1 MEPVR
6 PESGDLQLA
15 ARAREMER
23 YRFTVTRPVA
33 VLMVFLAVVVFGAFS
48 IRLLPLNLMPDIS
61 YPRLTVRTEYPGAA
75 PAEVENN
82 VSRPM
87 EEILGVVTGLTR
99 IDSVSRG
106 GYSDVILE
114 FAWDTDMDEANQD
127 VLEKID
133 AIKPTLPTE
142 IKQPLLLRYDPTLDP
157 VLTLSIHSPIGAA
170 EDDAFAGTA
179 GLKYL
184 RRIADRDIRRLL
196 EPLEGVAAVKV
207 KGGLEEEIEVRLDE
221 DQLRRTNI
229 NIDTVI
235 KRLQA
240 ENINLAGG
248 SMRDGRT
255 RYLVRTV
262 NEFRDLDDIR
272 ELVVVSRDGKDIKL
286 RDLAEVRSGFKDR
299 DVITRVD
306 GREAVEIEV
315 HKEADANIVDMAAR
329 VTEAVESRVQ
339 PRILKEYGAEVDI
352 LTDRSKFIESSIDEV
367 RGTAL
372 SGGIL
377 AVIILF
383 LFLRDVKTTLIV
395 AISIP
400 ISVLVTFAP
409 LNITGVS
416 LNIMSLGGLA
426 LGIGMLVDNSIVVLE
441 SIHRCKEEGD
451 DYIRATVRGVSE
463 VGSAVISSTL
473 TTVAVFFPMV
483 FVEGIAGQM
492 FGDLGLTVVFSL
504 LASLAVALFL
514 IPMLASRPFV
524 GGPPNNQAP
533 EVGFWRSL
541 GRLWLG
547 WESLRDLRRA
557 IRPRWWWITL
567 LPIVYG
573 LLRFVLHF
581 VFELL
586 AKFFTALFLL
596 FSFVAVRGVAVF
608 GWLIRWPLWPVL
620 WAFDALLRGLETG
633 YPKLIRWS
641 LRNRFV
647 VYALTLASGAA
658 TLWAAPRLDTE
669 LIPELHQGE
678 FTVEMS
684 LPVGTPLLAT
694 NETTAPLERQ
704 LLASIPDLRTLITTI
719 GSQRDSSESGERGE
733 HTARLRVALGEKRA
747 KPATPKES
755 EGTGPEGPGDKGGSE
770 GAGPKEQAAPAPP
783 AKKIDPA
790 AAEEA
795 ALAMIRPLVRGV
807 PDAIVHVTRPV
818 LFSFATPIEVQ
829 VRGYELGELG
839 EATGKVRD
847 ELAGIA
853 DLRDVKSSILPG
865 SPEVQIVYNRD
876 ALARLNLDIRSVAE
890 LVRNKVQGYEATK
903 FNRKDRKIPVRVRL
917 KDIDTAT
924 VRELQDL
931 VVNPGQPRPVPLSA
945 VAEITLGR
953 GPNEIR
959 RIGQQR
965 VGLVTANLA
974 GSGLGS
980 AAREIDEKLAKLNLP
995 AGVTTAVTGQSE
1007 EWETSSRS
1015 LYLALG
1021 LSIFLVYVIMASQ
1034 FESLLY
1040 PLIIL
1045 ISIPLA
1051 LVGVVW
1057 TLLLLGVPVSVLVI
1071 LGLIL
1076 LAGIVVNNAIVLVD
1090 YTGQLKERG
1099 HSTDDAL
1106 ALAGQVRLRPILMTT
1121 LTTVLG
1127 LVPMAL
1133 GLGDGAE
1140 LRTPMAI
1147 TVIAGLSFST
1157 LLTLIVIPTIYAG
1170 VDRMFGGG
1178 VPESREVTLLRET
1191 RAVTPEQLAPEV
1203 EVPKH
1208 D

>member
-1 MEPVR
+1 
-6 PESGDLQLA
+6 
-15 ARAREMER
+15 MER

-157 VLTLSIHSPIGAA
+157 VLTLSIHSPSGAT
-170 EDDAFAGTA
+170 EDDAFAGTS

-329 VTEAVESRVQ
+329 VTAAVESRVQ
-339 PRILKEYGAEVDI
+339 PKILKEYGAEVDI

-395 AISIP
+395 AVSIP

-409 LNITGVS
+409 LNIAGVS

-463 VGSAVISSTL
+463 VGSAVVSSTL

-567 LPIVYG
+567 VPIVYG

-596 FSFVAVRGVAVF
+596 FSFVAVRGVVLF
-608 GWLIRWPLWPVL
+608 GWLISWPLVPVL
-620 WAFDALLRGLETG
+620 WLFDGLLRLLERG
-633 YPKLIRWS
+633 YPVLIRWS

-704 LLASIPDLRTLITTI
+704 LLAGIPDLRTLITTI

-747 KPATPKES
+747 APGAPKES
-755 EGTGPEGPGDKGGSE
+755 EGTGPEGPGEKGESE
-770 GAGPKEQAAPAPP
+770 GAGPEEQAAPAPP

-795 ALAMIRPLVRGV
+795 ALAVIRPLLQGV

-829 VRGYELGELG
+829 VRGYELDELA

-924 VRELQDL
+924 VRELEDL
-931 VVNPGQPRPVPLSA
+931 VVNPGQLRPVPLSA

-980 AAREIDEKLAKLNLP
+980 AAREIDEKLTKLSLP

-1057 TLLLLGVPVSVLVI
+1057 TLLLLDVPVSVLVI

-1099 HSTDDAL
+1099 HGTDEAL

-1157 LLTLIVIPTIYAG
+1157 LLTLVVIPTIYAG
-1170 VDRMFGGG
+1170 VDRLFGGG
-1178 VPESREVTLLRET
+1178 VPESREVALLREV
-1191 RAVTPEQLAPEV
+1191 RAVTPEQLASEV
-1203 EVPKH
+1203 EGAKH

>member
-1 MEPVR
+1 
-6 PESGDLQLA
+6 
-15 ARAREMER
+15 MER

-142 IKQPLLLRYDPTLDP
+142 IKQPLILRYDPTLDP
-157 VLTLSIHSPIGAA
+157 VLTLSIHSPARPGEEGS

-196 EPLEGVAAVKV
+196 EPLEGVAAVKI

-272 ELVVVSRDGKDIKL
+272 DLVVVSRDGKDIKL
-286 RDLAEVRSGFKDR
+286 RHLAEVRSGFKDR

-329 VTEAVESRVQ
+329 VTEAVEGRVQ
-339 PRILKEYGAEVDI
+339 PRIFKEYGAEVDI

-409 LNITGVS
+409 LNIAGVS

-463 VGSAVISSTL
+463 VGSAVVSSTL

-514 IPMLASRPFV
+514 IPMLASRRFV
-524 GGPPNNQAP
+524 GGPPNTQAP
-533 EVGFWRSL
+533 AVGFWRSL
-541 GRLWLG
+541 GRLWLD
-547 WESLRDLRRA
+547 WESLRDVRRA
-557 IRPRWWWITL
+557 IRPRWWWLTL

-586 AKFFTALFLL
+586 GKFFTALFLL
-596 FSFVAVRGVAVF
+596 LSFVTVRAVALF
-608 GWLIRWPLWPVL
+608 GWLIRWPLRPVL
-620 WAFDALLRGLETG
+620 WLFDALLRLLEQG

-647 VYALTLASGAA
+647 VYALTLGAGAA
-658 TLWAAPRLDTE
+658 TAWAAPRLDTE

-694 NETTAPLERQ
+694 NETAAPLERQ
-704 LLASIPDLRTLITTI
+704 LLASIPDLRTLISTI
-719 GSQRDSSESGERGE
+719 GSQRDSSEAGERGE
-733 HTARLRVALGEKRA
+733 HTARLRVALGQKRA
-747 KPATPKES
+747 AKTGEPKDA
-755 EGTGPEGPGDKGGSE
+755 EGTGPEGQGPEDKSG
-770 GAGPKEQAAPAPP
+770 GAGPKEQVPNGPAAV
-783 AKKIDPA
+783 KKIDPA

-795 ALAMIRPLVRGV
+795 ALAVIRPLVRGV

-829 VRGYELGELG
+829 VRGYELAELG

-847 ELAGIA
+847 ELAAIA

-903 FNRKDRKIPVRVRL
+903 YNRKDRKIPVRVRL

-924 VRELQDL
+924 VRELEDL
-931 VVNPGQPRPVPLSA
+931 VVNPGQLRPVPLSA

-980 AAREIDEKLAKLNLP
+980 AAREIDERLGKLSLP

-1034 FESLLY
+1034 FESLMY

-1057 TLLLLGVPVSVLVI
+1057 TLLLLDVPVSVLVI

-1133 GLGDGAE
+1133 GLGDGSE

-1157 LLTLIVIPTIYAG
+1157 LLTLVVIPTIYAG

-1178 VPESREVTLLRET
+1178 VPESREVALLREI

-1203 EVPKH
+1203 EVPKS
-1208 D
+1208 